1 MPMATA
7 SVLPLT
13 TYGYAAVIGISC
25 GSWLTFFWLGAKGMQ
40 VMFGDDDVEGSPRWR
55 CAFGTLNQLCL
66 LPAIFLVA
74 WLSAGRSMGG
84 WERVR
89 LHEQLRAAVRAAQGA
104 AEEAR
109 ERLERLA
116 AQSDAAAL
124 KLRLERMAAESCGA
138 AERIAH
144 GGRETAERLV
154 AEGRHLALEGR
165 EKAERFVAE
174 GRASG
179 GRLAAEGSRL
189 AAEVRDQGLD
199 AAERLAASVGA
210 HLAAAGF
217 SAAERAEFK
226 AAEAEDGAGSPLKRP
241 VLTAVS
247 EVSFCTV
254 FAAFMICDLLFVPAS
269 ALLVAHHAA
278 CLVCHFWAIFTRPR
292 GFPLY
297 FAGVV
302 LLELGSGC
310 CNWFWLYH
318 EEANLLRHVYVWG
331 MALSNASALGCAYY
345 WCKLQPKG
353 SSRAPSTFAAL
364 MTAGFII
371 MRTKASLEIP

>member
-1 MPMATA
+1 MSRARRA
-7 SVLPLT
+7 
-13 TYGYAAVIGISC
+13 G
-25 GSWLTFFWLGAKGMQ
+25 GARADSQ
-40 VMFGDDDVEGSPRWR
+40 PALAPPPRSPGPPPPRR

-226 AAEAEDGAGSPLKRP
+226 AAEAEGGVGSPLKRP

-292 GFPLY
+292 GALLPSPPPLPPSPPPLPPTRPLAPTLLSLGPRLPPRL
-297 FAGVV
+297 AGSPLHSV
-302 LLELGSGC
+302 
-310 CNWFWLYH
+310 
-318 EEANLLRHVYVWG
+318 
-331 MALSNASALGCAYY
+331 
-345 WCKLQPKG
+345 
-353 SSRAPSTFAAL
+353 SSPVDDF
-364 MTAGFII
+364 
-371 MRTKASLEIP
+371 

>member
-1 MPMATA
+1 MPPIASSSARNPAVWTSRTWLGAQRPRRVGSFGLPPVSPLMPMATA

-25 GSWLTFFWLGAKGMQ
+25 GSWLTFFWLGPPP
-40 VMFGDDDVEGSPRWR
+40 PRR

-84 WERVR
+84 WER
-89 LHEQLRAAVRAAQGA
+89 
-104 AEEAR
+104 
-109 ERLERLA
+109 RLA

-226 AAEAEDGAGSPLKRP
+226 AAEAEGGVGSPLKRP

-278 CLVCHFWAIFTRPR
+278 CL
-292 GFPLY
+292 
-297 FAGVV
+297 
-302 LLELGSGC
+302 
-310 CNWFWLYH
+310 
-318 EEANLLRHVYVWG
+318 
-331 MALSNASALGCAYY
+331 
-345 WCKLQPKG
+345 
-353 SSRAPSTFAAL
+353 
-364 MTAGFII
+364 AGFII